1 MPVLKISN
9 VKNVVTT
16 SDAKSSNV
24 SSSVS
29 GNIDFI
35 QSQLNMKT
43 NNYINIKNAVKILEN
58 YSNWNGYIK
67 LYSEVESNFEV
78 DDIVYITY
86 TDPNIVSSTTF
97 NLENPSVPFENFY
110 VGYKIL
116 YTNKSKNE
124 IVINRYYNDITK
136 GYVLKNQ
143 YLSKI
148 SCRGGTFYGDVSD
161 GVVYYNCNILNGS
174 FGIIYGII
182 SGSTISGAEII
193 CSGLN
198 TFSDSHGNYTLSI
211 PSGSNIIKCRA
222 TGYIT
227 KTLNTNITANIKQLL
242 DIQMTSGSNSITIYT
257 TEYQYCSGDN
267 VNLTSNVVGYDEPV
281 YYQWKVNN
289 SPVGLNSSIFSFNC
303 TTNSTVTC
311 TVSDDFGDIGSSI
324 SNEIFISIIPPSI
337 EISSYPITHPVNT
350 IHYSETVT
358 FHSFVSCYINV
369 VYKWKVNNIIVG
381 NDNIYTTNILNNND
395 KIVCEIDT
403 LTGTVES
410 QPIYMTVL

>member
-116 YTNKSKNE
+116 YTNKK
-124 IVINRYYNDITK
+124 
-136 GYVLKNQ
+136 
-143 YLSKI
+143 SKI
-148 SCRGGTFYGDVSD
+148 
-161 GVVYYNCNILNGS
+161 
-174 FGIIYGII
+174 
-182 SGSTISGAEII
+182 
-193 CSGLN
+193 
-198 TFSDSHGNYTLSI
+198 
-211 PSGSNIIKCRA
+211 
-222 TGYIT
+222 
-227 KTLNTNITANIKQLL
+227 KT
-242 DIQMTSGSNSITIYT
+242 
-257 TEYQYCSGDN
+257 
-267 VNLTSNVVGYDEPV
+267 
-281 YYQWKVNN
+281 
-289 SPVGLNSSIFSFNC
+289 
-303 TTNSTVTC
+303 
-311 TVSDDFGDIGSSI
+311 
-324 SNEIFISIIPPSI
+324 
-337 EISSYPITHPVNT
+337 PIT
-350 IHYSETVT
+350 
-358 FHSFVSCYINV
+358 
-369 VYKWKVNNIIVG
+369 
-381 NDNIYTTNILNNND
+381 
-395 KIVCEIDT
+395 
-403 LTGTVES
+403 
-410 QPIYMTVL
+410 